1 MGAARDL
8 WTPTASDPYGDMDRV
23 PALLEIERGRL
34 DIAEQFATASVRR
47 WKGLAPVGRIR
58 SGVILAMV
66 YVKAGEQRGLQL
78 AHTAITDV
86 AKLTS
91 VRARRQLLPLAE
103 SLDARPGA
111 DAKELARMARQVAA

>member
-1 MGAARDL
+1 
-8 WTPTASDPYGDMDRV
+8 
-23 PALLEIERGRL
+23 
-34 DIAEQFATASVRR
+34 
-47 WKGLAPVGRIR
+47 
-58 SGVILAMV
+58 MV